1 MTLPHTT
8 ADIALVMLGWCG
20 LAVVFL
26 LRQRSGPRP
35 RGVSGGRRDALWI
48 AGLLLQA
55 VGFSMVWGVRRLPG
69 TPVAGGGAAARIGV
83 TTAIAMLVCV
93 ALALVAGAVRAL
105 GRHWSIRARLVQ
117 GHQLVTT
124 GPYRFVRHP
133 IYAGLLA
140 LLVATG
146 LAFSTWPFIA
156 AGFVCFAAGTRIRG
170 ASEERLLRASFG
182 EEYDRYAARVPAV
195 LPFPG
200 LR

>member
-1 MTLPHTT
+1 MTLSHGT
-8 ADIALVMLGWCG
+8 ADIALVMLGWSG

-26 LRQRSGPRP
+26 LRKRSGHQ
-35 RGVSGGRRDALWI
+35 GTAGGRRDSLWI
-48 AGLLLQA
+48 AGLALQA
-55 VGFSMVWGVRRLPG
+55 VGFAMVWGMRRLPD
-69 TPVAGGGAAARIGV
+69 TTVAGGSAAAGMAV
-83 TTAIAMLVCV
+83 TIAIAILVCAAV
-93 ALALVAGAVRAL
+93 AMVAGAVRSL
-105 GRHWSIRARLVQ
+105 GRHWSIQARLVQ

-133 IYAGLLA
+133 IYTGLLG

-146 LAFSTWPFIA
+146 LAFSTWPFIV
-156 AGFVCFAAGTRIRG
+156 AGFVFFAAGTRLRG